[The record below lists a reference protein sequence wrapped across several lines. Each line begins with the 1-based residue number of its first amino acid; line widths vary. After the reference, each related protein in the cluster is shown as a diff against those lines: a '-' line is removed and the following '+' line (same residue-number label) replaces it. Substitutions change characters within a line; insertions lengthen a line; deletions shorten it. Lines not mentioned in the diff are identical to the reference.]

1 MQAVC
6 IAQVVNG
13 KVRCTAWTLP
23 FCKST
28 PNCSVNPFTPAVFSV
43 LLQNKGRLAILCF
56 CVCSHVLGWK
66 SSVWELLH
74 RTKQTFQVNS
84 AELKNSL
91 CFPDWTPCK
100 LPITSSWFH
109 FAHYMLSRTGTC
121 ILLMEKKK
129 EKYFWLFICVSQS
142 FYSEAVAAGLEM
154 EAAAWRLWFRTS
166 KFCLCLGLSIPIL
179 HIPPLDGFKWKE
191 QGLQSMAALL
201 MQPRYKWMDWQS
213 GNSPLNS
220 SATSGT
226 ELMLIQPEVFAF
238 VKNISLITLY

>member
-28 PNCSVNPFTPAVFSV
+28 PNCSVNPFTPAVLS

-129 EKYFWLFICVSQS
+129 KKNTFDSSSVSPRASTQKQWQQGWRWKQLPGGFGFAHPSFACVWDWASPS
-142 FYSEAVAAGLEM
+142 CTFPHLM
-154 EAAAWRLWFRTS
+154 
-166 KFCLCLGLSIPIL
+166 GLSGRNRVCSP
-179 HIPPLDGFKWKE
+179 W
-191 QGLQSMAALL
+191 LL
-201 MQPRYKWMDWQS
+201 C
-213 GNSPLNS
+213 
-220 SATSGT
+220 
-226 ELMLIQPEVFAF
+226 
-238 VKNISLITLY
+238 

>member
-1 MQAVC
+1 M
-6 IAQVVNG
+6 
-13 KVRCTAWTLP
+13 
-23 FCKST
+23 
-28 PNCSVNPFTPAVFSV
+28 FSF

-56 CVCSHVLGWK
+56 CVCSRVLGWK

-129 EKYFWLFICVSQS
+129 RKIL
-142 FYSEAVAAGLEM
+142 LT
-154 EAAAWRLWFRTS
+154 LH
-166 KFCLCLGLSIPIL
+166 LCLPELLLRSSGSRAGDGSSCLEALVS
-179 HIPPLDGFKWKE
+179 HIQVLPV
-191 QGLQSMAALL
+191 
-201 MQPRYKWMDWQS
+201 
-213 GNSPLNS
+213 
-220 SATSGT
+220 SGT
-226 ELMLIQPEVFAF
+226 EHPHPAHSPTWWV
-238 VKNISLITLY
+238 